1 MTPRLSG
8 VRIARMGLLLTS
20 YLAGTVVATVAGSAL
35 VVYVPYATV
44 GAILVYRRP
53 GNLIGWL
60 LFTIAWGFA
69 LAWLPVHATAGE
81 LETLNATP
89 GVLAIAWFKSAWSM
103 PLQFALIGVLAIVFP
118 SGRLP
123 GGRRRRPSI
132 VLLATMGA
140 ITIVAALLPVIQ
152 VLPEGAEE
160 MVGMPNPVVRLPE
173 RVLGVELA
181 QFPAGALMF
190 ALLIGSIGSML
201 LRYRPASGVERLQ
214 LRWLVAGLAAVGVAV
229 PLGLILFAVFGST
242 DLGGLAWVPAIIAF
256 TMPPVAI
263 GIAVLR
269 YRLYEIDRLISRGL
283 SWALLSALLVVVYAG
298 AILVLQNA
306 LGGVTQGQTLSV
318 AASTLVAAALFQPLR
333 ARVQRATDHRFDR
346 ARYDGERTID
356 AFAEHLRNEVD
367 LGRIRTALI
376 VTTGD
381 AVRPASTT
389 VWLRSGVDPG
399 K

>member
-8 VRIARMGLLLTS
+8 ARIAGIGLLLTS

-60 LFTIAWGFA
+60 LFAIAWGFA
-69 LAWLPVHATAGE
+69 LAWLPVQATAGE
-81 LETLNATP
+81 LETLAALP
-89 GVLAIAWFKSAWSM
+89 SVLAIAWFKSSWSM
-103 PLQFALIGVLAIVFP
+103 PLVFGLVGLLALVFP
-118 SGRLP
+118 TGRLP
-123 GGRRRRPSI
+123 GGRWRRPA
-132 VLLATMGA
+132 VFLLATMGA
-140 ITIVAALLPVIQ
+140 ITLVAALLPVIQ
-152 VLPEGAEE
+152 VLPEGSEE

-190 ALLIGSIGSML
+190 ALLIGSVGSML
-201 LRYRPASGVERLQ
+201 LRYRRASGVERLQ
-214 LRWLVAGLAAVGVAV
+214 LRWLVAGLTAVGAAV
-229 PLGLILFAVFGST
+229 PLGLVLFAVFGST

-256 TMPPVAI
+256 TLPPIAI

-283 SWALLSALLVVVYAG
+283 SWALLSALLVAVYAG
-298 AILVLQNA
+298 AILVLQGA
-306 LGGVTQGQTLSV
+306 LGGVTQGETLSV

-333 ARVQRATDHRFDR
+333 ARVQRAMDHRFDR
-346 ARYDGERTID
+346 ARYDGERAAA
-356 AFAEHLRNEVD
+356 AFAERLRDEID
-367 LGRIRTALI
+367 LTRVSLELVAAAQAT
-376 VTTGD
+376 
-381 AVRPASTT
+381 VRPEAAT
-389 VWLRSGVDPG
+389 VWLRGG
-399 K
+399 RA

>member
-8 VRIARMGLLLTS
+8 ARIAGIGLLVAS

-69 LAWLPVHATAGE
+69 LAWLPVHASAGE
-81 LETLNATP
+81 LETLTAPP
-89 GVLAIAWFKSAWSM
+89 GALAIAWFKSAWSM
-103 PLQFALIGVLAIVFP
+103 PLQFGLIGVLAIAFP

-132 VLLATMGA
+132 VLLASMGA

-152 VLPEGAEE
+152 VLPEGYEE

-201 LRYRPASGVERLQ
+201 LRYRRASGVERLQ
-214 LRWLVAGLAAVGVAV
+214 LRWLVAGLTAVGVAV
-229 PLGLILFAVFGST
+229 PLGLALFVVFGST
-242 DLGGLAWVPAIIAF
+242 DLGGVAWVPAIIAF
-256 TMPPVAI
+256 TLPPIAI

-283 SWALLSALLVVVYAG
+283 SWALLSALLVAVYAG

-306 LGGVTQGQTLSV
+306 LGGVTQGETLSV

-333 ARVQRATDHRFDR
+333 VRVQRATDHRFDR
-346 ARYDGERTID
+346 ARYDGERTAA
-356 AFAEHLRNEVD
+356 AFAERLRQEVD
-367 LGRIRTALI
+367 LSRVSLELVAAAQ
-376 VTTGD
+376 VT
-381 AVRPASTT
+381 VRPEAAT
-389 VWLRSGVDPG
+389 VWLRGG
-399 K
+399 RA